1 MKKYEI
7 MYILNANLTDEDRVA
22 LQEKLHNCLLNNND
36 KVEVNEKDWGLRD
49 LAYPIEFQTKGY
61 YVVLNVEAENDL
73 GIKEFRRNCRIDANV
88 LREMVVA
95 L

>member
-7 MYILNANLTDEDRVA
+7 MYILNANLSDEERVA
-22 LQEKLHNCLLNNND
+22 LQNTLHECLTSNGD
-36 KVEVNEKDWGLRD
+36 TIEVNEKDWGLRD

-61 YVVLNVEAENDL
+61 YTVVTVEAKDDK
-73 GIKEFRRNCRIDANV
+73 GIQEFKRVCKIDVNV
-88 LREMVVA
+88 LREMVVT